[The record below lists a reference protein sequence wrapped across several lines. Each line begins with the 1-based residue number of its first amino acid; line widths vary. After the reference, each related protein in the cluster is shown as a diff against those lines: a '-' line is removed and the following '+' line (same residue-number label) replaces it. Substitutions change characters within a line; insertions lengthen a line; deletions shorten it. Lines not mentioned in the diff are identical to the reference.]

1 MSIIDDLLNTYSTP
15 ATVPEAK
22 KKAVEL
28 TSAEKLKALGG
39 IKPDTFENVAVAT
52 QGDNEGAYSASP
64 IETDLRNLR
73 DYELRDKYGEE
84 AQQLIDART
93 QGNIGI
99 GVKKD
104 FANSGTG
111 ALGTTQDVLVGAGH
125 GLAGLVGGLAYLG
138 TAGVDALAGTTA
150 SNDVATANKAVLD
163 WINSGHTDENTIDTV
178 VNTKQGALNRRD
190 TKQLYDERVSDPNAS
205 KVDAFL
211 RRIGQDFVDEVGN
224 TASSPEQLTNLT
236 GEAIGSIG
244 GIGALTKA
252 GTKVGTKILEGL
264 TAKKIVEEGSKTTA
278 ALEKY
283 GKEVFT
289 TAIIG
294 ATEGGSV
301 GAEAANKVLDMKI
314 ADLLK
319 DPVQGKRIAA
329 LVADVGEEKAKE
341 ILAKEVGLSVA
352 GKAAV
357 IGAATGKLV
366 SKFEGNPLAAVTPKQ
381 AYANLAAQSVEE
393 TLQEGSGQL
402 LTNYEI
408 GQKVKSNQDLA
419 EDVGSNAAK
428 GFLGGALGTATFN
441 PVALSKPIVEPS
453 AKAAIWLAS
462 ETVKPIAE
470 VSKWLGNK
478 AANAFKNKLGEVN
491 TGVLSNIAKASPISN
506 ERVAKAAQAITE
518 TVAPAQQVIQTI
530 KENPEATEGNIKA
543 AEYVSKLADA
553 LKFEVPPEGAMP
565 PLFEKELSGVTTT
578 VEAAQKLASIVDR
591 KDVSEEDRF
600 TAIEN
605 LHGLMTGVSDALLDG
620 AEDALTEMENLPE
633 LQAYA
638 DNFTGLF
645 NSFKDSPAMQG
656 AIKHFDTILQVG
668 VNLGHYKEIDVNN
681 LADPDQQANL
691 NKILNVAS
699 TTKASIPENIA
710 QQINT
715 ISDMLTDSDMVT
727 LTPQQKNQI
736 RGLAEEL
743 KIAKAL
749 SEKAKAIGLGNV
761 DIVNRQVS
769 LDDAEERT
777 FKYPSARE
785 HSRGIVAAMAKGDL
799 PLAKK
804 RLETLQ
810 NFAVHFSNKIAALNE
825 HIATAKPGVSS
836 TVKYMAYRSA
846 MGQEWSES
854 KKGVYVNFNKQ
865 SSVELAKTIALEG
878 LALGNIYNQLTKA
891 YPELELKSFKVSEI
905 DPKVTKGTSLDTLRD
920 ELLGKSP
927 STGTGTGE
935 DLTKWTDVLNKHKG
949 IANLNT
955 NKDKL
960 TQEDSEEV
968 IAALKTL
975 PTDFKTATKALGK
988 SLNELRKYFGLPEGN
1003 ITTDEDEDADEDN
1016 DNDPTPMDRW
1026 DKLLNHYGGI
1036 ARLNANKEKF
1046 SNTLAESVYKI
1057 LDALPKDFTMEGE
1070 YQKDFEEFKEYFL
1083 GKDEDSEPVDEATLT
1098 EVFDNIAT
1106 GVSSTGNNTFVPNKE
1121 QAEGIA
1127 KIREFLQDPKAGNI
1141 FVLEG
1146 KAGTGKTSLIQEA
1159 VADILKSGG
1168 TVHVAAV
1175 SHKAKGVLEKKLKAF
1190 IKGKDLRGKVEAS
1203 SLASLLGMKRDE
1215 ETGDFVEDPNA
1226 SGAVNKVRV
1235 LIVDEA
1241 SMVNVQNKQILESK
1255 LPKGAKLIYV
1265 GDRNQIAPIEK
1276 RDSPNLGKI
1285 SQVFTMNTGKNK
1297 HSLVTRV
1304 RQGEDS
1310 TILPYADYY
1319 WNNAEGENS
1328 VADPVPT
1335 TARKNTKEMV
1345 MLKVDGWVE
1354 KVIPLFKRAFETG
1367 NANLVKVMAFN
1378 NISGNVKGAKILR
1391 EAEFKIREALFG
1403 EDRQEY
1409 NKGELLM
1416 MTSNFAMGE
1425 KGTLENSAELVVISS
1440 TPTTQSV
1447 PLPNDSEEELK
1458 AFNLDVKDTNSGKE
1472 YSISVIAEESK
1483 ARHKQ
1488 IYESW
1493 GVAAKKNR
1501 NLWTMFWTVKEK
1513 IFAPVNYSYIIT
1525 THKAQGSTYDVAVV
1539 LEDNIN
1545 GSPDTIAN
1553 KSRIMYTA
1561 ITRPS
1566 KLAIVVSNRN
1576 PALPI
1581 TLVGGSANTPTANK
1595 TPNVQVG
1602 DDPNGWLN
1610 QQAQLARSQAD
1621 KANLTEEIEGLF
1633 AKGLTASQVR
1643 KEIDSKL
1650 VFIPEDEKNSWVVS
1664 VRATLG
1670 IPSRMGKE
1678 GEEDFAKWLEEYNK
1692 RKGKS
1697 PTKKFSWGR
1706 ESKDGYE
1713 VSSSGDSRFS
1723 ALTAKLK
1730 DGRTIEEAY
1739 QLDVK
1744 GYRVKGNNWKL
1755 GKGKA
1760 PLIELTLEESW
1771 KAYKALWEQWAFEN
1785 KALMQELANKA
1796 NGKTLTDKFANTEIN
1811 QARALSEV
1819 LNENPTFD
1827 FKEPKNVT
1835 KKIEVASESSSVLKP
1850 EDVTNHSG
1858 GALGSDSLWDELGQ
1872 LFGKITNKHYWAT
1885 ERTPKGNTIVTNPD
1899 YIEGTKEA
1907 AKAAN
1912 RNFGYQYATMKNALL
1927 IRNWSQV
1934 KYADAIFAIGSIVGK
1949 GEPVFPNIK
1958 GDTRTAI
1965 NPSVTGGTGYAV
1977 GMGII
1982 HKKPVYVFNQTATKN
1997 YEQGWYVWDNTAQD
2011 FKKTDVPALTK
2022 NFAGI
2027 GTRNINEAGKQAIM
2041 DVFTKA
2047 FGKPKGKLPT
2057 TETPKENQLE
2067 ITKDSIL
2074 SVDYQTTIEISEGT
2088 YDSAMQALT
2097 VVMYRYVKKTEHNYA
2112 VLQEA
2117 LATSDPDELRRI
2129 QDKYKDLHKNFN
2141 GKITEAMSRIIH
2153 SYVHSHPE
2161 VAEYLQE
2168 NSQAEL
2174 VFKDQNN
2181 FWKGRLSKIYEAVLS
2196 ELKAISKLP
2205 ENGKITAK
2213 PTLKNLF
2220 SNLLSASKFLEAFV
2234 LGSKNEDTLLNQ
2246 TSPLSYLVSKLDTE
2260 VAEDSSFK
2268 KQAKQAW
2275 RGLLA
2280 TEVPNVV
2287 EGLNTAVQDFLS
2299 NRIKMTSRTTN
2310 GTIAKIAISALRDED
2325 IDPVVAQAL
2334 KDAGISSGDLEGI
2347 SQLIIDEGIIKSIP
2361 KKIEKL
2367 ENDKATYKKQMPKN
2381 YTVFWEG
2388 IDEKIVKLKEE
2399 LEKTADNLK
2408 GNLLYSKLNTLKG
2421 ILVDKQGEIPLST
2434 LVSYRELSRTPAG
2447 KILGLVEHTGE
2458 EYVVNAR
2465 IAETI
2470 AVAALSWLANTRLA
2484 DKPVDSEQAAKILG
2498 IKETAVTAEHLRIL
2512 NKAQH
2517 STVVIQEI
2525 ADTVKSFLDVKEN
2538 TNNPLGNSEGLLL
2551 SIASNVLDVLV
2562 ERGFVSV
2569 SNIQIRTSD
2578 ATGNAKDVV
2587 KEYNFFT
2594 AEGFNGT
2601 IYKQVPEVVEEVVSE
2616 EFAKRKQYFVG
2627 SPQKM
2632 KVPNNV
2638 NHHPIPLTQDQ
2649 KDMVD
2654 AAQQISNYI
2663 NTPIL
2668 DFFNAIGSEGLVYL
2682 FANGELDEDLMHPL
2696 DFVAKK
2702 GKNDSIANAWEKVQT
2717 VVKDITDKANFWR
2730 TKAENV
2736 AVYFGKGVTSVSRL
2750 QYSDAYN
2757 MQSSKIARPVIV
2769 ATKKKVDLTK
2779 PEEEIN
2785 FLIGIAQGMGVK
2797 VHNLYDYNAI
2807 AKLNNI
2813 LGSEEVKA
2821 VFELLD
2827 SKKSQYS
2834 SEDLEV
2840 LKKVMPL
2847 VDNTEW
2853 GLTNLVEYHRFLRA
2867 NANQRKSFE
2876 HAVAT
2881 EADGV
2886 TNGSANSLH
2895 ILSGEI
2901 NEELIELW
2909 RMTGYFIG
2917 NEPRTLN
2924 EEREDN
2930 PTDIYLKTA
2939 LVGTDLVAKN
2949 ITKMKNSMSSEN
2961 GVIVDDV
2968 VSLMKL
2974 FNVTVKVNPSGDLE
2988 LTRPSTK
2995 NSTTV
3000 TLYGSGVKGISEK
3013 ILGELLAEIHA
3024 EISLKLQGKG
3034 KLMDEYVHN
3043 ETARI
3048 LSNLS
3053 TYSIIRPNPDSNPS
3067 HPLALIARE
3076 TNLLKFPAFNA
3087 SPAELKAF
3095 VVNTASFDTIVSNIS
3110 KVYTDPLSKAIE
3122 KVVGKQT
3129 SSNTN
3134 EMIYASTL
3142 QAQIMRSYYHARI
3155 RESIEN
3161 KLRTDP
3167 LYIQSDYL
3175 SKQELEAIRK
3185 ETMDKFGGLYSD
3197 QYQNSTVYLTTLKSS
3212 LDGLPYTGAS
3222 LKDTN
3227 RAFPVLSDFDNPSV
3241 SIAPNMVI
3249 RTDGLAIQHL
3259 INDPENDMNMLYIFD
3274 GIMMNTSDIK
3284 KGSLLANKAVF
3295 RTWTEQTPMRLVAD
3309 SFRKAA
3315 DAADFDNLLPEL
3327 VVELIGY
3334 FKEKIPAED
3343 KETDVSPKEQVMQ
3356 ALGHLASS
3364 LDTRARLIES
3374 QQALVKALP
3383 GYTDQMAAVGM
3394 PYYNEGTITQEEL
3407 DAGIEKD
3414 GLVNFLKQKQM
3425 EILLTKEPN
3434 KKKANP
3440 VKVIKSK
3447 DYIEKTRDSLATLVP
3462 AASAVITAV
3471 IDAFKQS
3478 DYTIIIGSMKD
3489 ASVELEKMGLTE
3501 AVNHAK
3507 SKSGGAFVSYKDKVI
3522 VSSEDKDILHLHE
3535 LIHASTSTSLAFGL
3549 SDTVATTASEK
3560 RAKYAAKQLRI
3571 LLAEFL
3577 SEEFVS
3583 NFEPNSEGES
3593 IYLKIK
3599 DELLTHYANN
3609 EFRQISEMLAYLLP
3623 DQRTYDGLLKANTKA
3638 SIPAKFL
3645 EAIKKAISYFFGS
3658 IPEEHKD
3665 GFYANLV
3672 FHASS
3677 LAHDNMAFEN
3687 DVGFSDYTEESTR
3700 LSLLTARLRGL
3711 IKSDLDSSKP
3721 LEKSQ
3726 KTLAMVKQ
3734 VKEMKVIHEAGFRL
3748 NQEETDAYSAMLLAT
3763 KLGLNTN
3770 SSASTQLQEVF
3781 SRVVANVTPE
3791 SFYPNKNP
3799 SSLQKEIALD
3809 KYDALFGRYNHGKRV
3824 HEDILANFAALA
3836 SVSSEVRDIV
3846 SKVLAKQQQVD
3857 SNPSD
3862 VFDTFMGNLGDRITS
3877 GITQYAG
3884 NAVKVP
3890 KSSVDYLDALVD
3902 VLFSSDENRTI
3913 KENTM
3918 MQDLGAKADSLNDW
3932 LADAIQKGSSK
3943 LNTSTEGLRSSNNK
3957 ALKTVG
3963 NITKLVNAFVNKD
3976 LAEVAAL
3983 DINKSMNR
3991 KEGFQE
3997 LRDLMRDLIGRT
4009 EDNALIY
4016 DLVKPIRVSVD
4027 KLRQNYK
4034 TQVPIAIQGKFK
4046 NKLGTTEL
4054 KSLGISLAKTGIG
4067 VIGSSNV
4074 IRLATGKMNAQDEIA
4089 KLEQYLEDIDG
4100 NYAQGVKD
4108 KAKQLANY
4116 NINGIAGN
4124 MLLRNPEAIARQFG
4138 MPSGNKP
4145 QITKA
4150 YINKV
4155 SELVALYS
4163 YEELNQQDKDILSR
4177 IAELDSEALVFT
4189 TRFLD
4194 LIRAEDKQSAEINL
4208 DAKANIY
4215 FGYLPQN
4222 STKEGSLI
4230 VAADT
4235 EYADLVAKG
4244 YTRVG
4249 DYVGDSRD
4257 PLSKT
4262 SRGYFYNPVDL
4273 GQEYRQGVLQNIR
4286 SSTMGVDLE
4295 SGLSTSRFSA
4305 GVIADPKLVEK
4316 ILKST
4321 YQDNTSG
4328 ESLLPIFNS
4337 AGRVI
4342 AFERTMSNKQIE
4354 AMVLDTDISKLLGSM
4369 RGRQIEE
4376 STSRQFLTTVA
4387 EALKSTYDSDP
4398 DKTQYVDLFDMKEV
4412 SKDKVLAFGVDMLS
4426 HAAKEEIIRVFG
4438 NSFYVK
4444 REMLTDVVGFRKA
4457 SVTDVFTGVS
4467 RLSPETVTALRQI
4480 ALSVFGKSAYKYMAY
4495 SEKYLQDGVLLV
4507 KTNIVVKSVV
4517 VLVANILSNAL
4528 HLLSLGIPFR
4538 YTVNQVPKK
4547 VAEIEYYMKASSRL
4561 IQLEVEIAAAVNRDN
4576 QLANRLYAEKK
4587 SIDSALSKL
4596 SIAPLIEAGELSNI
4610 NDVGLGAE
4618 DSLLFSGRLGEYLS
4632 ALTDKTPSGLRAV
4645 GRHLLLAKDT
4655 ALYEGLQKG
4664 VLYGDFI
4671 AKSVQYDYLT
4681 KVKKVPSKE
4690 AVVTVSAEFISYDHL
4705 PGRGRDYLESIG
4717 LLWFYNYKLRAVKIA
4732 ANTIRNNPLYALMYA
4747 GVGGSQLGID
4757 SPIDSNVVS
4766 QVFDGSIGYSL
4777 GIGMGIDGIFAN
4789 PYGQLIH

>member
-1 MSIIDDLLNTYSTP
+1 
-15 ATVPEAK
+15 
-22 KKAVEL
+22 
-28 TSAEKLKALGG
+28 
-39 IKPDTFENVAVAT
+39 
-52 QGDNEGAYSASP
+52 
-64 IETDLRNLR
+64 
-73 DYELRDKYGEE
+73 
-84 AQQLIDART
+84 
-93 QGNIGI
+93 
-99 GVKKD
+99 
-104 FANSGTG
+104 
-111 ALGTTQDVLVGAGH
+111 
-125 GLAGLVGGLAYLG
+125 
-138 TAGVDALAGTTA
+138 
-150 SNDVATANKAVLD
+150 
-163 WINSGHTDENTIDTV
+163 
-178 VNTKQGALNRRD
+178 
-190 TKQLYDERVSDPNAS
+190 
-205 KVDAFL
+205 
-211 RRIGQDFVDEVGN
+211 
-224 TASSPEQLTNLT
+224 
-236 GEAIGSIG
+236 
-244 GIGALTKA
+244 
-252 GTKVGTKILEGL
+252 
-264 TAKKIVEEGSKTTA
+264 
-278 ALEKY
+278 
-283 GKEVFT
+283 
-289 TAIIG
+289 
-294 ATEGGSV
+294 
-301 GAEAANKVLDMKI
+301 
-314 ADLLK
+314 
-319 DPVQGKRIAA
+319 
-329 LVADVGEEKAKE
+329 
-341 ILAKEVGLSVA
+341 
-352 GKAAV
+352 
-357 IGAATGKLV
+357 
-366 SKFEGNPLAAVTPKQ
+366 
-381 AYANLAAQSVEE
+381 
-393 TLQEGSGQL
+393 
-402 LTNYEI
+402 
-408 GQKVKSNQDLA
+408 
-419 EDVGSNAAK
+419 
-428 GFLGGALGTATFN
+428 
-441 PVALSKPIVEPS
+441 
-453 AKAAIWLAS
+453 
-462 ETVKPIAE
+462 
-470 VSKWLGNK
+470 
-478 AANAFKNKLGEVN
+478 
-491 TGVLSNIAKASPISN
+491 
-506 ERVAKAAQAITE
+506 
-518 TVAPAQQVIQTI
+518 
-530 KENPEATEGNIKA
+530 
-543 AEYVSKLADA
+543 
-553 LKFEVPPEGAMP
+553 
-565 PLFEKELSGVTTT
+565 
-578 VEAAQKLASIVDR
+578 
-591 KDVSEEDRF
+591 
-600 TAIEN
+600 
-605 LHGLMTGVSDALLDG
+605 
-620 AEDALTEMENLPE
+620 
-633 LQAYA
+633 
-638 DNFTGLF
+638 
-645 NSFKDSPAMQG
+645 
-656 AIKHFDTILQVG
+656 
-668 VNLGHYKEIDVNN
+668 
-681 LADPDQQANL
+681 
-691 NKILNVAS
+691 
-699 TTKASIPENIA
+699 
-710 QQINT
+710 
-715 ISDMLTDSDMVT
+715 
-727 LTPQQKNQI
+727 
-736 RGLAEEL
+736 
-743 KIAKAL
+743 
-749 SEKAKAIGLGNV
+749 
-761 DIVNRQVS
+761 
-769 LDDAEERT
+769 
-777 FKYPSARE
+777 
-785 HSRGIVAAMAKGDL
+785 
-799 PLAKK
+799 
-804 RLETLQ
+804 
-810 NFAVHFSNKIAALNE
+810 
-825 HIATAKPGVSS
+825 
-836 TVKYMAYRSA
+836 
-846 MGQEWSES
+846 
-854 KKGVYVNFNKQ
+854 
-865 SSVELAKTIALEG
+865 
-878 LALGNIYNQLTKA
+878 
-891 YPELELKSFKVSEI
+891 
-905 DPKVTKGTSLDTLRD
+905 
-920 ELLGKSP
+920 
-927 STGTGTGE
+927 
-935 DLTKWTDVLNKHKG
+935 
-949 IANLNT
+949 
-955 NKDKL
+955 
-960 TQEDSEEV
+960 
-968 IAALKTL
+968 
-975 PTDFKTATKALGK
+975 
-988 SLNELRKYFGLPEGN
+988 
-1003 ITTDEDEDADEDN
+1003 
-1016 DNDPTPMDRW
+1016 
-1026 DKLLNHYGGI
+1026 
-1036 ARLNANKEKF
+1036 
-1046 SNTLAESVYKI
+1046 
-1057 LDALPKDFTMEGE
+1057 
-1070 YQKDFEEFKEYFL
+1070 
-1083 GKDEDSEPVDEATLT
+1083 
-1098 EVFDNIAT
+1098 
-1106 GVSSTGNNTFVPNKE
+1106 
-1121 QAEGIA
+1121 
-1127 KIREFLQDPKAGNI
+1127 
-1141 FVLEG
+1141 
-1146 KAGTGKTSLIQEA
+1146 
-1159 VADILKSGG
+1159 
-1168 TVHVAAV
+1168 
-1175 SHKAKGVLEKKLKAF
+1175 
-1190 IKGKDLRGKVEAS
+1190 
-1203 SLASLLGMKRDE
+1203 
-1215 ETGDFVEDPNA
+1215 
-1226 SGAVNKVRV
+1226 
-1235 LIVDEA
+1235 
-1241 SMVNVQNKQILESK
+1241 MVNVQNKQILESK

-1265 GDRNQIAPIEK
+1265 GDRNQIAPIE
-1276 RDSPNLGKI
+1276 RPDSPNLGKI

-1319 WNNAEGENS
+1319 WNNAEGKNS

-1378 NISGNVKGAKILR
+1378 NISGNAKGAKILR

-1447 PLPNDSEEELK
+1447 PLPDDSEEELK
-1458 AFNLDVKDTNSGKE
+1458 AFILDVKDTNSGKE
-1472 YSISVIAEESK
+1472 YTFTVIAEESK

-1501 NLWTMFWTVKEK
+1501 NLWSMFWAVKEQ

-1576 PALPI
+1576 PDLPI
-1581 TLVGGSANTPTANK
+1581 KLVGGSADKKPVATSTPAQLSKEQLAEVKQVLVDLTKAENTITESANTVNKNIPLIQGKKPSEKVLASRKETLVRHLNEMLSQLKHLSTKGTLDELLENLSNIKDTEKLTDIFHMPDFFSGSVDMENSWYDLTDNAETITEVMGEYLEDFVQILEHSAKVHQTQELQSEVYDRHFEIMKDYLVAHKPQLDKLHAEVYDADMHGLETFTLPHLLLAKNYLTRLPQSVKDAFVHYKDVLKMFTDAIAVNK
-1595 TPNVQVG
+1595 TE
-1602 DDPNGWLN
+1602 
-1610 QQAQLARSQAD
+1610 LAFTHS
-1621 KANLTEEIEGLF
+1621 KVSKVIEL
-1633 AKGLTASQVR
+1633 L
-1643 KEIDSKL
+1643 
-1650 VFIPEDEKNSWVVS
+1650 
-1664 VRATLG
+1664 RATLANNN
-1670 IPSRMGKE
+1670 SSDSST
-1678 GEEDFAKWLEEYNK
+1678 EE
-1692 RKGKS
+1692 

-1760 PLIELTLEESW
+1760 PLIKLTSEESW

-1796 NGKTLTDKFANTEIN
+1796 NGKTITDKFANTEIS
-1811 QARALSEV
+1811 QARALSEI

-1835 KKIEVASESSSVLKP
+1835 KKIEVDSE
-1850 EDVTNHSG
+1850 
-1858 GALGSDSLWDELGQ
+1858 
-1872 LFGKITNKHYWAT
+1872 
-1885 ERTPKGNTIVTNPD
+1885 
-1899 YIEGTKEA
+1899 
-1907 AKAAN
+1907 
-1912 RNFGYQYATMKNALL
+1912 
-1927 IRNWSQV
+1927 
-1934 KYADAIFAIGSIVGK
+1934 
-1949 GEPVFPNIK
+1949 
-1958 GDTRTAI
+1958 
-1965 NPSVTGGTGYAV
+1965 
-1977 GMGII
+1977 
-1982 HKKPVYVFNQTATKN
+1982 
-1997 YEQGWYVWDNTAQD
+1997 
-2011 FKKTDVPALTK
+2011 
-2022 NFAGI
+2022 
-2027 GTRNINEAGKQAIM
+2027 
-2041 DVFTKA
+2041 
-2047 FGKPKGKLPT
+2047 T
-2057 TETPKENQLE
+2057 TETPKVNQLE
-2067 ITKDSIL
+2067 ITKDNIL
-2074 SVDYQTTIEISEGT
+2074 SVDYPTTIEISEGT

-2117 LATSDPDELRRI
+2117 LATSDLDKLRGI
-2129 QDKYKDLHKNFN
+2129 QGKYKDLQKNFN
-2141 GKITEAMSRIIH
+2141 DKITEAMSRIIH

-2220 SNLLSASKFLEAFV
+2220 TNLLSASKFLEAFV
-2234 LGSKNEDTLLNQ
+2234 LGSKNEDILLNQ

-2260 VAEDSSFK
+2260 VAEDSGFK

-2287 EGLNTAVQDFLS
+2287 DGLNTAVQDFLS

-2310 GTIAKIAISALRDED
+2310 GTIAKIAISALQDEA

-2334 KDAGISSGDLEGI
+2334 KDAGIFSGDLEGI

-2388 IDEKIVKLKEE
+2388 IDEKIAKLKEE

-2408 GNLLYSKLNTLKG
+2408 GNLLYPKLNTLKG
-2421 ILVDKQGEIPLST
+2421 ILVNKQGEIPLST

-2458 EYVVNAR
+2458 EYIINAS

-2484 DKPVDSEQAAKILG
+2484 DKPVDSEQAAKILS

-2569 SNIQIRTSD
+2569 SNIQIRTPD
-2578 ATGNAKDVV
+2578 ATGNSKDVV
-2587 KEYNFFT
+2587 REHNFFT
-2594 AEGFNGT
+2594 ADGFNGT

-2616 EFAKRKQYFVG
+2616 EFVKRKQYFIG

-2632 KVPNNV
+2632 EVPNNV

-2654 AAQQISNYI
+2654 AAQRITNYI
-2663 NTPIL
+2663 NPPIL

-2717 VVKDITDKANFWR
+2717 IVKDITNKANFWG

-2807 AKLNNI
+2807 DKLNNI

-2867 NANQRKSFE
+2867 NANQRKDFE

-2901 NEELIELW
+2901 NAELIELW

-2917 NEPRTLN
+2917 NTPTTLN
-2924 EEREDN
+2924 EEREEN

-2949 ITKMKNSMSSEN
+2949 ITKMKNLMSSEDS
-2961 GVIVDDV
+2961 VIVDDV
-2968 VSLMKL
+2968 ISLMKL

-3000 TLYGSGVKGISEK
+3000 TLYGSGEKGISEK
-3013 ILGELLAEIHA
+3013 ILGELLAEIYA

-3034 KLMDEYVHN
+3034 KLMDEYVHS

-3053 TYSIIRPNPDSNPS
+3053 TYSIIRPDSSSNPS

-3095 VVNTASFDTIVSNIS
+3095 VVNTASFDTIVSNIT

-3155 RESIEN
+3155 REAIEN

-3185 ETMDKFGGLYSD
+3185 ETMNKFGGLYSD

-3327 VVELIGY
+3327 VVELSWY
-3334 FKEKIPAED
+3334 FKENIPTED
-3343 KETDVSPKEQVMQ
+3343 KQTDTSPREQVMQ
-3356 ALGHLASS
+3356 ALDHLASS

-3394 PYYNEGTITQEEL
+3394 PHYNEGTITQEEL
-3407 DAGIEKD
+3407 DAGIKKD
-3414 GLVNFLKQKQM
+3414 SLVNFLKQKQM

-3434 KKKANP
+3434 KKTSNP

-3447 DYIEKTRDSLATLVP
+3447 DYIEKTKDSLATLAP
-3462 AASAVITAV
+3462 ATAAVITAV

-3501 AVNHAK
+3501 AANHAK
-3507 SKSGGAFVSYKDKVI
+3507 SKSGGAFVSHKDKII
-3522 VSSEDKDILHLHE
+3522 VSSEDKDLLHLHE
-3535 LIHASTSTSLAFGL
+3535 LTHASTSGSLAFGL

-3593 IYLKIK
+3593 YYLKIK
-3599 DELLTHYANN
+3599 DKLLTRYAND
-3609 EFRQISEMLAYLLP
+3609 EFHQISEMLAYLLP
-3623 DQRTYDGLLKANTKA
+3623 DPRTYEGLLKANTKA

-3677 LAHDNMAFEN
+3677 LAHDNLSFKNE
-3687 DVGFSDYTEESTR
+3687 VGISNYTEESTR

-3824 HEDILANFAALA
+3824 HEDILANFVALA

-3862 VFDTFMGNLGDRITS
+3862 VFDTFIGNLGDRITS

-3884 NAVKVP
+3884 NVIKVP

-3932 LADAIQKGSSK
+3932 LADGIQKGSSK
-3943 LNTSTEGLRSSNNK
+3943 LNTATEGLRSSNNK

-3997 LRDLMRDLIGRT
+3997 LRDLMKDLIGRT
-4009 EDNALIY
+4009 KDNALIY
-4016 DLVKPIRVSVD
+4016 DLVKPIRVSVE

-4034 TQVPIAIQGKFK
+4034 TQVPITIQGKFK

-4074 IRLATGKMNAQDEIA
+4074 IRLATGRMNAQDEIA
-4089 KLEQYLEDIDG
+4089 KLEQYLADIDG

-4215 FGYLPQN
+4215 FGYLPQTA
-4222 STKEGSLI
+4222 TKEGSLI

-4257 PLSKT
+4257 PFSKT

-4305 GVIADPKLVEK
+4305 GVIADPKLVDK
-4316 ILKST
+4316 ILKSP
-4321 YQDNTSG
+4321 YKDNASG

-4342 AFERTMSNKQIE
+4342 AFERPMSNKQIE

-4376 STSRQFLTTVA
+4376 STSRQFLTTVT

-4398 DKTQYVDLFDMKEV
+4398 DKSQYVDLFDMKEV

-4426 HAAKEEIIRVFG
+4426 HAAKEEIRRVFG

-4480 ALSVFGKSAYKYMAY
+4480 ALGVFGKNAYKYMAY
-4495 SEKYLQDGVLLV
+4495 SEKYLQDGVSFI

-4517 VLVANILSNAL
+4517 VPVANILSNAL
-4528 HLLSLGIPFR
+4528 HLASLGIPLS

-4547 VAEIEYYMKASSRL
+4547 VAELEYYMKVSRRL

-4618 DSLLFSGRLGEYLS
+4618 DSLLFSGRLGEYMS

-4645 GRHLLLAKDT
+4645 GRHLMLAKDT
-4655 ALYEGLQKG
+4655 ALYEGLQKS

-4671 AKSVQYDYLT
+4671 AKAVQYDYLT

-4717 LLWFYNYKLRAVKIA
+4717 LLWFYNYKLRSVKVA